1 MLLTFHRNDPVPLLQ
16 IDSIPDLVPSLRLPK
31 APRTPIIINFR
42 PNDPD
47 SWRPPEEWEYLD
59 RQAEEARQAEAD
71 QDVEMKSQTE
81 SQGRSSSEMEFEAVK
96 VQVKQMAA
104 ASPVMVLAR
113 IKEIWSVTDESLHG
127 ELNIELKRWMLSIL
141 SHMDVERKGSPVD
154 PSDAV
159 SESGS
164 VNILALY
171 ESQSEYFCSRHLE
184 RY

>member
-1 MLLTFHRNDPVPLLQ
+1 MLTILSRHQTPWEKGKFVNVGENMPLTCHRTDPVPLLQ
-16 IDSIPDLVPSLRLPK
+16 IDSIPDLIPGIRLPK

-96 VQVKQMAA
+96 AQVKQMAA
-104 ASPVMVLAR
+104 ASPAMVLAR

-127 ELNIELKRWMLSIL
+127 ELNIELKRWMLST
-141 SHMDVERKGSPVD
+141 
-154 PSDAV
+154 
-159 SESGS
+159 
-164 VNILALY
+164 
-171 ESQSEYFCSRHLE
+171 CSRSASRLQ
-184 RY
+184 R